1 MALIDYTI
9 GTVIVAGINIVLL
22 GIIISIYV
30 QNLRIIKSY
39 YTVGLVL
46 VTSLLLIQN
55 IVIIGFWQT
64 LYMHSS
70 EIMKTVDM
78 ISHYLFTITIVQTAG
93 LSILLWIT
101 KR

>member
-1 MALIDYTI
+1 MAIDYTI
-9 GTVIVAGINIVLL
+9 GTVIVATLNITLL

-30 QNLRIIKSY
+30 QNLLIIKSY
-39 YTVGLVL
+39 YTIGLVL

-64 LYMHSS
+64 LYMDSS

-78 ISHYLFTITIVQTAG
+78 ISHYLFTITAVQTIG
-93 LSILLWIT
+93 LMILFWIT
-101 KR
+101 RR